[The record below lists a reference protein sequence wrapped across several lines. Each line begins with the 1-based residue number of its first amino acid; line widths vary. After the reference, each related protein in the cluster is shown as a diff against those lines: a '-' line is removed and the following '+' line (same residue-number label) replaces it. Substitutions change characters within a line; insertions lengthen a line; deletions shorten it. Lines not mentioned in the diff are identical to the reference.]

1 MRYFLVLFVLLFQG
15 QFSIKAFSL
24 SDVDYTT
31 ADSVQVVQWL
41 EEAREQYVK
50 TDRMLFFAKKF
61 LGRPYVGGV
70 LDRNDNEKLVV
81 NLKELDCATLVEN
94 VTALSLTAG
103 RGSTSFFDFCE
114 ALERIRYTQGI
125 RSGYASRNHYFSE
138 WIRSNSDMG
147 LLVDLFDERYHVR
160 ESALAPLTLKI
171 NYMSRN
177 FSQYP
182 LLRKSKDARKQISA
196 KEQAISGSRIWYL
209 PKEKIAMQTQEQKA
223 FREGDIVAF
232 VTRKSGLD
240 IAHVGVLCYQ
250 EGEWHFIH
258 ASSLRKKVVIDPLA
272 LSEYLKKQPMFLGI
286 RVLRVH

>member
-1 MRYFLVLFVLLFQG
+1 MRYLLILSVLFFQG
-15 QFSIKAFSL
+15 HFYAKAFSL
-24 SDVDYTT
+24 SDVDYTS
-31 ADSVQVVQWL
+31 ADSVQIVRWL

-50 TDRMLFFAKKF
+50 TDRMIFFAKKF

-70 LDRNDNEKLVV
+70 LDRNVNEKLVV

-147 LLVDLFDERYHVR
+147 LLVDLFDERYQGR
-160 ESALAPLTLKI
+160 ETALFPLTLRI

-177 FSQYP
+177 YNRYP
-182 LLRKSKDARKQISA
+182 LLRKNMEARKQIA
-196 KEQAISGSRIWYL
+196 TKEQSLSGCRVWFL
-209 PKEKIAMQTQEQKA
+209 PKEKMMKQTQEQKG
-223 FREGDIVAF
+223 FRDGDIVAF
-232 VTRKSGLD
+232 VTGKPGLD
-240 IAHVGVLCYQ
+240 IAHVGVLCRQ
-250 EGEWHFIH
+250 AGEWHFIH
-258 ASSLRKKVVIDPLA
+258 ASSLRKKVVMESHTLG
-272 LSEYLKKQPMFLGI
+272 EYLKKQPTLLGI